1 MGAVGYSVAVVEKL
15 QQRIRDLKLELPFRV
30 DRYLPGTLLELDLT
44 TAWPEARCKGNFLVE
59 KFVGG
64 GFAGQVYR
72 CRYEGSDQVG
82 VGEAAGLY
90 AGHKYAVKILVPP
103 SRFAAGFRN
112 FVYAIAF
119 QAPFSAQVLESACR
133 SGLLW
138 PKILRLAAQAEFGHA
153 DAIADTYASF
163 YDANFGAFGEVREW
177 IEGRGWRL
185 EADLQPALRKQW
197 KTMDARATGSPEYVA
212 KRQFMHRLV
221 AMMHAMGAPELARQ
235 YVWSTCKSQ
244 PNVLKR
250 FGYEEDPAVGL
261 CAVDFRAGLAL
272 VPFLPMS
279 PGDFPLIL
287 RGLLRG
293 SVAQFDRCNFNQ
305 LRAYVQ
311 SHPAVFEGQEALVDA
326 LQKYDHMYRRSMPDV
341 THQGLQLCRDRG
353 LRGDVRRGL
362 VEAYRN
368 ANWVDDEAAERLQ
381 RSKASFALF
390 YVLGTIPLLGRAFR
404 ALSGQGVVRKHVS
417 RVLSSFS
424 YLRRSGKATAA
435 HMAILWHQA
444 GRVGA
449 RHAELLAD
457 HVGLFWLERV
467 TVRLLPFFL
476 HRWLTEPLWVWQ
488 CIRNGIRYVYTF
500 LQDAAFREN
509 WLRQQVQM
517 GLDDGMLLEEDAQT
531 ILSQIDDPFIAKYL
545 KSVGVHLAMIPVTQI
560 VSVLVGGV
568 VAIQVYLRTGNRG
581 SAAVAFG
588 GIVFLFQVFPI
599 SPGSIARGLYVV
611 YLMIRERNFRD
622 YVVAAPLSFVK
633 YIGYLAFPI
642 QMATSYPV
650 LSQFMASRWAT
661 GSVHIIPVFGEQ
673 GALLEHAVFNGFYN
687 RPRILGVWLRKRIKL
702 VLDVWLFA
710 GLGAGA
716 WMWSRINFADVGSTR
731 DAINVVLWVLC
742 MHMLPRC
749 LFYPLLRKPDNPQK
763 TNGVSV

>member
-1 MGAVGYSVAVVEKL
+1 MGMVQASAVVVEQL
-15 QQRIRDLKLELPFRV
+15 AQRIRDLGLILPYQT
-30 DRYLPGTLLELDLT
+30 DRYLPGTLLKLDLT
-44 TAWPEARCKGNFLVE
+44 TAWPESHCKASFRVE

-72 CRYEGSDQVG
+72 CCFEGGDDLAVA
-82 VGEAAGLY
+82 EAAGLFV
-90 AGHKYAVKILVPP
+90 GQKYAVKILVPP

-112 FVYAIAF
+112 FVYGLAF
-119 QAPFSAQVLESACR
+119 QAPFSAQVLGSACR

-138 PKILRLAAQAEFGHA
+138 PKVLRLAAQAKFGRA

-177 IEGRGWRL
+177 VEGRGWRL
-185 EADLQPALRKQW
+185 EADLQPQLRKRW
-197 KTMDARATGSPEYVA
+197 LTIDARATGSPEYVA
-212 KRQFMHRLV
+212 KRQFMHQLV
-221 AMMHAMGAPELARQ
+221 TMMHEMGAPELARQ

-250 FGYEEDPAVGL
+250 FDHEDDPSGGL

-272 VPFLPMS
+272 IPFLPMS
-279 PGDFPLIL
+279 PGDFPLII
-287 RGLLRG
+287 RGLMRG
-293 SVAQFDRCNFNQ
+293 SVAQFDRCDFQ
-305 LRAYVQ
+305 KLRQFVRE
-311 SHPAVFEGQEALVDA
+311 HPETFAGQESLVDA
-326 LQKYDHMYRRSMPDV
+326 LERYDQAYRRSMPDI
-341 THQGLQLCRDRG
+341 THQGWRLCRDRG
-353 LRGDVRRGL
+353 LRADVRRGL
-362 VEAYRN
+362 VDAYRN
-368 ANWVDDEAAERLQ
+368 ANWIDEEAAERLLQ
-381 RSKASFALF
+381 SKASFALF
-390 YVLGTIPLLGRAFR
+390 YVLGAIPLLGRAFR
-404 ALSGQGVVRKHVS
+404 ALSGQQVVRKHVS
-417 RVLSSFS
+417 RMLRSFS
-424 YLRRSGKATAA
+424 YLRRSGKGTAA
-435 HMAILWHQA
+435 HTAILWYQA

-449 RHAELLAD
+449 RHALLLAD

-467 TVRLLPFFL
+467 TVRLLPYFL
-476 HRWLTEPLWVWQ
+476 HRWITEPLWVWQ

-568 VAIQVYLRTGNRG
+568 VAIQVYIRTGSRG
-581 SAAVAFG
+581 NAAVAFG
-588 GIVFLFQVFPI
+588 GVVFLFQVFPI

-642 QMATSYPV
+642 QMATAYPV

-661 GSVHIIPVFGEQ
+661 GAVHVIPVFGEQ

-687 RPRILGVWLRKRIKL
+687 RPRIWGQRLRKRVKL
-702 VLDVWLFA
+702 VLDLWLLT
-710 GLGAGA
+710 GLGIGA
-716 WMWSRINFADVGSTR
+716 FLWSRIDFMQLGSTR
-731 DAINVVLWVLC
+731 DAINVVLWVIC
-742 MHMLPRC
+742 VHVLPRC
-749 LFYPLLRKPDNPQK
+749 LFYPMLKRSNK
-763 TNGVSV
+763 GYVA